1 MRRADTVGRVVGRSA
16 RLRWAL
22 GVVWIVAG
30 AVTVLHA
37 LHPRGLSLRSP
48 SSSAVFETTAAGAAM
63 LLAVLSYG
71 RWRQRRLVA
80 DLLTVSAFTELA
92 LGNLVL
98 AVVPLVA
105 QPDGVRPSVR
115 LAALASGGVAAVLFA
130 AAAYAPERPL
140 TDPWER
146 LSRPALLLGV
156 VVVVGVLAVI
166 AASAGGLTG
175 QTGLPSTEVSVDTG
189 TLAVRLLQIIPA
201 AAFALASLGF
211 LRRGTRDAD
220 AFYGWLA
227 VTAALW
233 SLARVNFAFT
243 PAHVTATLTVGDWLR
258 LAAYAVA
265 VVAAASEFTGYWRR
279 LADTAVLEERR
290 RIAQDLHDGLA
301 QELAFIATQTRSLV
315 AIGDEPDR
323 IAMIARAADRAL
335 DESRRAVAALTRPI
349 DEPLDAALAQQA
361 EELGGRMG
369 VRVLLDLEAG
379 IDVSHDKR
387 EALVRIARE
396 AITNAGRHGRP
407 SKITVSLANGDGILL
422 RITDDGRGFRVD
434 DPQVYAGDRWGVAGM
449 RERAVAL
456 GGRCD
461 VTSRPYGGTKVEV
474 WVP

>member
-1 MRRADTVGRVVGRSA
+1 MRWV
-16 RLRWAL
+16 L
-22 GVVWIVAG
+22 GVVWILAG
-30 AVTVLHA
+30 GLTVLHA
-37 LHPRGLSLRSP
+37 LDPHGLSHRSP
-48 SSSAVFETTAAGAAM
+48 WSSAVLETTATCAAM
-63 LLAVLSYG
+63 LLAALSYG

-80 DLLTVSAFTELA
+80 DLLTVSAFTQLA
-92 LGNLVL
+92 LGNLVF
-98 AVVPLVA
+98 AVIPLVVT
-105 QPDGVRPSVR
+105 PDTFRPSIR
-115 LAALASGGVAAVLFA
+115 LAALASGAVASLLFVAAS
-130 AAAYAPERPL
+130 YAPERPL
-140 TDPWER
+140 TGRWEQI
-146 LSRPALLLGV
+146 SRPLILLAV
-156 VVVVGVLAVI
+156 VLVAGVLAVV
-166 AASAGGLTG
+166 AASAGGITG
-175 QTGLPSTEVSVDTG
+175 QTGFPSSEVTVDTG
-189 TLAVRLLQIIPA
+189 ALSVRILQVATAV
-201 AAFALASLGF
+201 AFALASLGY
-211 LRRGTRDAD
+211 LRRGTRGAD
-220 AFYGWLA
+220 AFYCWLA

-233 SLARVNFAFT
+233 SLARTNFAFT
-243 PAHVTATLTVGDWLR
+243 PPHVVATVTVGDWLR
-258 LAAYAVA
+258 LGAYAVA

-279 LADTAVLEERR
+279 LAETAVLEERR

-315 AIGDEPDR
+315 AQADEPDR
-323 IAMIARAADRAL
+323 PAMIARAADRAL

-379 IDVSHDKR
+379 IEVSHDKR

-422 RITDDGRGFRVD
+422 RISDDGRGFRVD
-434 DPQVYAGDRWGVAGM
+434 DPQVFAGDRWGVAGM

>member
-1 MRRADTVGRVVGRSA
+1 MGWVLAA
-16 RLRWAL
+16 
-22 GVVWIVAG
+22 VWLLAG

-37 LHPRGLSLRSP
+37 FDPHGLAHRSP
-48 SSSAVFETTAAGAAM
+48 WSSAVFETTATCAAM
-63 LLAVLSYG
+63 LLAALSYG

-80 DLLTVSAFTELA
+80 DLLTVSAFIQLA
-92 LGNLVL
+92 LGNLVF
-98 AVVPLVA
+98 AVIPLVVA
-105 QPDGVRPSVR
+105 PAEARPSVR
-115 LAALASGGVAAVLFA
+115 LAALASGAVAALLFA
-130 AAAYAPERPL
+130 AASYAPERPL
-140 TDPWER
+140 TGRWEQM
-146 LSRPALLLGV
+146 SRPMLLAAAV
-156 VVVVGVLAVI
+156 FVVGVLAVV
-166 AASAGGLTG
+166 AASAGGVTG
-175 QTGLPSTEVSVDTG
+175 QTGLPSSEVSVDTG
-189 TLAVRLLQIIPA
+189 ALSVRLLQIVTA
-201 AAFALASLGF
+201 VAFALASLGF
-211 LRRGTRDAD
+211 VRRGIRDAD
-220 AFYGWLA
+220 VFYGWLA

-233 SLARVNFAFT
+233 SLARTNFAFT
-243 PAHVTATLTVGDWLR
+243 PPHLVATLTVGDWLR

-279 LADTAVLEERR
+279 IAETAVLEERR
-290 RIAQDLHDGLA
+290 RIARDLHDGLA
-301 QELAFIATQTRSLV
+301 QELAFIATQTRGL
-315 AIGDEPDR
+315 AAATDEPDR
-323 IAMIARAADRAL
+323 LAMIARSADRAL

-369 VRVLLDLEAG
+369 VRVLLDLESG

-422 RITDDGRGFRVD
+422 RISDDGRGFRVD
-434 DPQVYAGDRWGVAGM
+434 DPQVFAGDRWGVAGM
-449 RERAVAL
+449 RERAAAL

>member
-1 MRRADTVGRVVGRSA
+1 MPRM
-16 RLRWAL
+16 RWAL
-22 GVVWIVAG
+22 AVVCVVAG
-30 AVTVLHA
+30 AITVLHG
-37 LHPRGLSLRSP
+37 LHPHGLSLRSP
-48 SSSAVFETTAAGAAM
+48 WSSAVLETTAACAAM
-63 LLAVLSYG
+63 LLAALSYG
-71 RWRQRRLVA
+71 RWRQRRFVA

-92 LGNLVL
+92 LGNLVF
-98 AVVPLVA
+98 AVAPLVA
-105 QPDGVRPSVR
+105 TPDDVRPSVR
-115 LAALASGGVAAVLFA
+115 LAALASGAVAALLFA
-130 AAAYAPERPL
+130 AASYAPERPL
-140 TDPWER
+140 TGRWER
-146 LSRPALLLGV
+146 FSRPTLLLGV

-166 AASAGGLTG
+166 AASAGGVTG
-175 QTGLPSTEVSVDTG
+175 QTGLSSTEVSVDTG
-189 TLAVRLLQIIPA
+189 SLSVRVLQILPA
-201 AAFALASLGF
+201 VAFALASLGF
-211 LRRGTRDAD
+211 VRRATRDGD
-220 AFYGWLA
+220 AFFGWLA

-233 SLARVNFAFT
+233 SLARINFAFT
-243 PAHVTATLTVGDWLR
+243 PPHLTATLTVGDWLR

-265 VVAAASEFTGYWRR
+265 VVAAASEFIGYWHRI
-279 LADTAVLEERR
+279 AETAVLEERR

-315 AIGDEPDR
+315 AASDEPDR
-323 IAMIARAADRAL
+323 LAMIARSADRAL

-369 VRVLLDLEAG
+369 VRVLLDLESG

-407 SKITVSLANGDGILL
+407 SKITVSLANSDGIFL
-422 RITDDGRGFRVD
+422 RISDDGRGFRVD

-449 RERAVAL
+449 HERAVAL
-456 GGRCD
+456 GGRCE

>member
-1 MRRADTVGRVVGRSA
+1 MHWV
-16 RLRWAL
+16 L
-22 GVVWIVAG
+22 GVVWILAG

-37 LHPRGLSLRSP
+37 LDPHGLSHRSP
-48 SSSAVFETTAAGAAM
+48 WSSAVLETTATFAAM
-63 LLAVLSYG
+63 LLAALSYG

-80 DLLTVSAFTELA
+80 DLLTVSAFTQLA
-92 LGNLVL
+92 LGNLVF
-98 AVVPLVA
+98 AVIPLVA
-105 QPDGVRPSVR
+105 TPDEVRPSVR
-115 LAALASGGVAAVLFA
+115 LAALASGAVAALLFA
-130 AAAYAPERPL
+130 AASYAPERPL
-140 TDPWER
+140 TGRWESM
-146 LSRPALLLGV
+146 SRPMLLGAIV
-156 VVVVGVLAVI
+156 FIVGVLAIV
-166 AASAGGLTG
+166 AASAGGITG
-175 QTGLPSTEVSVDTG
+175 QTGLPSSEVTVDTG
-189 TLAVRLLQIIPA
+189 ALPVRLLQIVTA
-201 AAFALASLGF
+201 VAFALASLGF
-211 LRRGTRDAD
+211 LRRGTRGSD

-233 SLARVNFAFT
+233 SLARTNFAFT
-243 PAHVTATLTVGDWLR
+243 PAHVVATVTVGDWLR

-265 VVAAASEFTGYWRR
+265 VVAAASEVTGYWRR
-279 LADTAVLEERR
+279 LAETAVLEERR
-290 RIAQDLHDGLA
+290 RIARDLHDGLA

-315 AIGDEPDR
+315 AQAKQPDR
-323 IAMIARAADRAL
+323 LAMIARAADRAL

-379 IDVSHDKR
+379 IEVSHDKR

-422 RITDDGRGFRVD
+422 RISDDGRGFRVD
-434 DPQVYAGDRWGVAGM
+434 DPQVFAGDRWGVAGM

>member
-1 MRRADTVGRVVGRSA
+1 MRPTDTVDWVKAGRPRI
-16 RLRWAL
+16 RWAL
-22 GVVWIVAG
+22 GAVWIAAG
-30 AVTVLHA
+30 TVTILHA
-37 LHPRGLSLRSP
+37 LHPHGLSLESP
-48 SSSAVFETTAAGAAM
+48 WSSAVLETTAACAAM
-63 LLAVLSYG
+63 LLAALSYG

-80 DLLTVSAFTELA
+80 DLLTVSAFSELA
-92 LGNLVL
+92 IGNLVFAL
-98 AVVPLVA
+98 IPLVA
-105 QPDGVRPSVR
+105 KPDDVRPSVR
-115 LAALASGGVAAVLFA
+115 LAALASGAVAAVLFA

-140 TDPWER
+140 TGRWER
-146 LSRPALLLGV
+146 MSRPALVLSV
-156 VVVVGVLAVI
+156 VVIVGALAVV
-166 AASAGGLTG
+166 AASAGGVTG

-189 TLAVRLLQIIPA
+189 ALSVRILQILPA
-201 AAFALASLGF
+201 VAFALASLGF
-211 LRRGTRDAD
+211 LRRATRGSDT
-220 AFYGWLA
+220 FYGLLA

-233 SLARVNFAFT
+233 ALGRVNFAFT
-243 PAHVTATLTVGDWLR
+243 PPHHTATLTVGDWLR

-265 VVAAASEFTGYWRR
+265 VVAAAYEFTAYWRR
-279 LADTAVLEERR
+279 LAETAVLEERR

-301 QELAFIATQTRSLV
+301 QELAFIATQTRGLV
-315 AIGDEPDR
+315 ATAKERDR
-323 IAMIARAADRAL
+323 LAMIARAADRAL

-349 DEPLDAALAQQA
+349 DEPLDVALAQQA

-407 SKITVSLANGDGILL
+407 SKITVSLANSGGIFL
-422 RITDDGRGFRVD
+422 RISDDGRGFRVD

-456 GGRCD
+456 GGRCE

>member
-1 MRRADTVGRVVGRSA
+1 MRPDDTVDRVEVRP
-16 RLRWAL
+16 RRMRWAL
-22 GVVWIVAG
+22 GVVWLVAG

-37 LHPRGLSLRSP
+37 SRPGGLSLRSP
-48 SSSAVFETTAAGAAM
+48 WSSAVLETTAAGAAM
-63 LLAVLSYG
+63 LLAALSYG

-80 DLLTVSAFTELA
+80 DLLTVTAFTELA
-92 LGNLVL
+92 VGNLVF
-98 AVVPLVA
+98 AIIPLVA
-105 QPDGVRPSVR
+105 KPDDVRPSVR
-115 LAALASGGVAAVLFA
+115 LAALAAGAVAALLFA

-140 TDPWER
+140 VGPWER
-146 LSRPALLLGV
+146 LSRPALVLPV
-156 VVVVGVLAVI
+156 VLVI
-166 AASAGGLTG
+166 AALAVVATSAGGVAG

-189 TLAVRLLQIIPA
+189 ALSVRILQILPA
-201 AAFALASLGF
+201 VAFALASLGF

-233 SLARVNFAFT
+233 SLARINFAFT
-243 PAHVTATLTVGDWLR
+243 PPHLVATLTFGDWLR

-279 LADTAVLEERR
+279 IADTAVLEERR

-301 QELAFIATQTRSLV
+301 QELAFIATQTRGMV
-315 AIGDEPDR
+315 ATAAEPDR
-323 IAMIARAADRAL
+323 LAMIARSADRAL

-349 DEPLDAALAQQA
+349 DEPLDVALAQQA

-369 VRVLLDLEAG
+369 VRVLLDLESG

-407 SKITVSLANGDGILL
+407 SKITVSLANSDGILL
-422 RITDDGRGFRVD
+422 RIADDGRGFLVD

-456 GGRCD
+456 GGRCE
-461 VTSRPYGGTKVEV
+461 VSSRPYGGTKVEV

>member
-1 MRRADTVGRVVGRSA
+1 MPRM
-16 RLRWAL
+16 RWAL

-37 LHPRGLSLRSP
+37 LNPHGLSQRSP
-48 SSSAVFETTAAGAAM
+48 WSSAVLETTAACAAM
-63 LLAVLSYG
+63 LLAALSYG

-92 LGNLVL
+92 IGNLVF
-98 AVVPLVA
+98 AVVPLVVN
-105 QPDGVRPSVR
+105 PDHVRPSVR
-115 LAALASGGVAAVLFA
+115 LAALASGAVAAVLFA
-130 AAAYAPERPL
+130 AASYAPQRPL
-140 TDPWER
+140 AGRWER
-146 LSRPALLLGV
+146 FSRQALVLAV
-156 VVVVGVLAVI
+156 VVTVGALVVI
-166 AASAGGLTG
+166 AASAGGVSG

-189 TLAVRLLQIIPA
+189 ALSVRILQILPA
-201 AAFALASLGF
+201 VAFALASLGF
-211 LRRGTRDAD
+211 VRRATRDAD

-233 SLARVNFAFT
+233 SLARINFAFT
-243 PAHVTATLTVGDWLR
+243 SPHVTAMLTVGDWLR
-258 LAAYAVA
+258 LAAYVVA
-265 VVAAASEFTGYWRR
+265 VVAAASEFIGYWRR
-279 LADTAVLEERR
+279 IADTAVLEERR

-315 AIGDEPDR
+315 ASTDEPDR
-323 IAMIARAADRAL
+323 LAMIARAADRAL

-349 DEPLDAALAQQA
+349 DESLDAALAQQA

-369 VRVLLDLEAG
+369 VRVLLDLESG

-407 SKITVSLANGDGILL
+407 SKITVSLANSDGIVL
-422 RITDDGRGFRVD
+422 RISDDGRGFRVD
-434 DPQVYAGDRWGVAGM
+434 DPQVFAGDRWGVAGM

-456 GGRCD
+456 GGRCE
-461 VTSRPYGGTKVEV
+461 VTSRLYGGTKVEV